1 MKAPVI
7 NLASFVGKFLSRA
20 LLPTLLVFVS
30 AAAYTWALPGPGK
43 NNRAS
48 QDSVTA
54 GTDTLVSKSGL
65 KTIVLKVGK
74 GKRAGKGKTVFV
86 HYVGKLA
93 DGSVF
98 DESDRRGRPFVFK
111 LGAGEV
117 IKGWDEGIEGM
128 KVGGKVLLI
137 IPAELGYGPKG
148 YGPIP
153 ENATLYFEVELI
165 DVR

>member
-1 MKAPVI
+1 MKAPVF
-7 NLASFVGKFLSRA
+7 NLASIFGYFLSRA
-20 LLPTLLVFVS
+20 LLPALLLIFS
-30 AAAYTWALPGPGK
+30 AAIALALPGHGK
-43 NNRAS
+43 ENTSKR
-48 QDSVTA
+48 DSSAVKA
-54 GTDTLVSKSGL
+54 DTLVSKSGL
-65 KTIVLKVGK
+65 RMIEMQVGK
-74 GKRAGKGKTVFV
+74 GKRAVKSKTVFV

-98 DESDRRGRPFVFK
+98 DQSDRRGRPFVFK

-128 KVGGKVLLI
+128 KVGGKRKLI
-137 IPAELGYGPKG
+137 IPADLGYGPDG